1 MKKLL
6 FSLFVLGIT
15 SVLAIGAT
23 TAYFSDTETSSA
35 NTFTAGTLDLK
46 LDGGDTNVIKFT
58 PSNLKPGSQPK
69 GTFRFLN
76 DGSLSGK
83 LILSNVN
90 IIDHE
95 NGRID
100 PEKAAGDTTDGI
112 GELSSVVNLRIFYDI
127 GKDGWISTG
136 DPVLFNG
143 KVNTLSAP
151 LTLIDNIPAGNEEN
165 VVFLFDWW
173 NTADDNKAQ
182 GDDFTLDLS
191 FTLEQI

>member
-6 FSLFVLGIT
+6 FSLSVLGIT

-46 LDGGDTNVIKFT
+46 LDGGDEDIVKFSITNMR
-58 PSNLKPGSQPK
+58 PGNQPK
-69 GTFRFLN
+69 RSFSFMN
-76 DGSLSGK
+76 AGSLSGE
-83 LILSNVN
+83 LILSSA
-90 IIDHE
+90 IITDTE
-95 NGRID
+95 NGILE
-100 PEKAAGDTTDGI
+100 PEGDAGDTTDPL
-112 GELSSVVNLRIFYDI
+112 GELSTVVNLRIFYDI

-136 DPVLFNG
+136 DPVVFNG
-143 KVNTLSAP
+143 KVNTLSTP
-151 LTLIDNIPAGNEEN
+151 LTLISNIPSGNEEN

-182 GDDFTLDLS
+182 GDDFTLDLA
-191 FTLEQI
+191 FTLKQN